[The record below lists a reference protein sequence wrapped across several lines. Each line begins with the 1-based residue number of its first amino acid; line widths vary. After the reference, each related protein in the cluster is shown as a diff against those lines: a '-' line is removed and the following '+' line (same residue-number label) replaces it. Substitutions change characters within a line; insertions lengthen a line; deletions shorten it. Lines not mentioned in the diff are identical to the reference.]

1 MWPRSLRRANPP
13 SARGASPLAVEKP
26 FLKACRGEPVGF
38 TPIWLN
44 RQAGRYM
51 PEYHRVKG
59 DLPSLA
65 FFKHPERAAEA
76 ALDAQR
82 ILGVDAAILFADL
95 LPILEPMGMR
105 LDYKP
110 GLGPVFDNPL
120 RTEADVAALAVAP
133 ASEATPY
140 IAATIRNI
148 LSDLPPSI
156 ALIGFAGAPFTL
168 ASYAVEGAGSRNY
181 RFIKTM
187 MHQAPALWDRLLGKL
202 VEQLAS
208 YLELQIS
215 AGVDA
220 VQLFDTWVG
229 CLSVGDFRRHVL
241 PHTERLIQR
250 VRAQHPEVPIIY
262 FGTGNG
268 HLLLDVAALEPD
280 VIALDWRQ
288 PLGPAWQELGCG
300 AVQGNLDP
308 MVLCAD
314 RAAIAREAQAVLDS
328 AAGRPG
334 HIFNLGH
341 GIVPET
347 PVDHVKYLVD
357 YVHEHG

>member
-1 MWPRSLRRANPP
+1 MQ
-13 SARGASPLAVEKP
+13 KI
-26 FLKACRGEPVGF
+26 FLQACRGEATAY

-51 PEYHRVKG
+51 PEYHKVKG

-65 FFKHPERAAEA
+65 FFKNPDLAAQA
-76 ALDAQR
+76 TLDAQR

-95 LPILEPMGMR
+95 LPILEPMGLA

-110 GLGPVFDNPL
+110 GVGPVFDNPV
-120 RTEADVAALAVAP
+120 RSARDVADLVNAP
-133 ASEATPY
+133 AAEATPY
-140 IAATIRNI
+140 IARTVENV
-148 LSDLPPSI
+148 LSGLPKQV

-168 ASYAVEGAGSRNY
+168 ASYAIEGRGSRNY
-181 RFIKTM
+181 VLVKKLMYENPEIWT
-187 MHQAPALWDRLLGKL
+187 QLLDKL
-202 VEQLAS
+202 VEQVAS
-208 YLELQIS
+208 YLELQIDS
-215 AGVDA
+215 GVEA

-229 CLSVGDFRRHVL
+229 CLSVDDFREYVL
-241 PHTERLIQR
+241 PHTKRLIDR
-250 VRAQHPEVPIIY
+250 LRGRVPIIY

-268 HLLLDVAALEPD
+268 HLLKDVVKLKPD
-280 VIALDWRQ
+280 VLALDWRV
-288 PLGPAWQELGCG
+288 PLGATWAALGCR

-308 MVLCAD
+308 IVLCAD
-314 RAAIAREAQAVLDS
+314 RATIAKQAQALLDQVQN
-328 AAGRPG
+328 RPG

-357 YVHEHG
+357 YVHEQSSSG